1 LIARGTGD
9 YTSSVFN
16 EAITIL
22 GKQYA
27 SAADDHREFFRECL
41 ANLFQADFAHHLLGP
56 LEGDHDHRQ
65 QRDTLAQLLE
75 IIGPSI
81 IPLLLDKLENEQN
94 LKGRKRLLALLRDCG
109 NAVVPLAI
117 QRLRHAQWYVVRNML
132 LLLRDLV
139 AVEAVPEIVRCLQHP
154 SAQVRL
160 AAFQTLGT
168 LAPSSDAFL
177 QALKRGLDD
186 DDPKV
191 FRATITQLVSSPNQ
205 ASLQLA
211 GKLLSGDPTGK
222 HRERQVALLRV
233 IEQTGTSALLPLVN
247 AVRRHHL
254 LRFWSWRKTRVVRSA
269 AARAL
274 EAIRTREGSPTPSA
288 PQSTNVSPQ
297 DPV

>member
-1 LIARGTGD
+1 
-9 YTSSVFN
+9 VFN

-22 GKQYA
+22 GKRYA
-27 SAADDHREFFRECL
+27 SAADDQREFFRECV

-56 LEGDHDHRQ
+56 LEGNHDHRQ
-65 QRDTLAQLLE
+65 QRDALAQLLE
-75 IIGPSI
+75 IVGPSI

-94 LKGRKRLLALLRDCG
+94 LKARKRLLAVLRDCG

-117 QRLRHAQWYVVRNML
+117 QRLRHPQWYVVRNMV

-139 AVEAVPEIVRCLQHP
+139 AVEAVPEIVRCLQHQ
-154 SAQVRL
+154 SGQVRL

-168 LAPSSDAFL
+168 LAPSGEAFL
-177 QALKRGLDD
+177 QALRRGLDD

-191 FRATITQLVSSPNQ
+191 FRAAITQLVSSPNQ

-222 HRERQVALLRV
+222 QRERQVALLRV
-233 IEQTGTSALLPLVN
+233 IEQTGTAAMVPLVN
-247 AVRRHHL
+247 SVMRYHL
-254 LRFWSWRKTRVVRSA
+254 LRFWSWQKTRTVRSA

-274 EAIRTREGSPTPSA
+274 NAIRARQGSSTSSA
-288 PQSTNVSPQ
+288 HQTTNVGPQ